1 MTRPR
6 YLHLLSRAA
15 RVAQTVADEG
25 LADLKLSAA
34 QAGALFSLSA
44 ETATSVTSMAEAMGL
59 AQSAASVLVQKLEQA
74 GLVERT
80 PDPSDRRAALLMLT
94 ARGAA
99 VRARA
104 AERARRMNQAAVRGF
119 SADEQGVIARW
130 LQHMIDMKETD
141 RE

>member
-80 PDPSDRRAALLMLT
+80 PDPSDRRAALLTLT

-99 VRARA
+99 ARARA

-119 SADEQGVIARW
+119 SADEQAVIARW
-130 LQHMIDMKETD
+130 LQHMIDMKETN

>member
-15 RVAQTVADEG
+15 RVAQMVADEG
-25 LADLKLSAA
+25 LADFKLSAA

-44 ETATSVTSMAEAMGL
+44 ETATSVTIMAEAMGL

-80 PDPSDRRAALLMLT
+80 PDPSDRRATLLTLT
-94 ARGAA
+94 ARGAV

-119 SADEQGVIARW
+119 SGDEQAVIARW
-130 LQHMIDMKETD
+130 LQHMIDMKETI